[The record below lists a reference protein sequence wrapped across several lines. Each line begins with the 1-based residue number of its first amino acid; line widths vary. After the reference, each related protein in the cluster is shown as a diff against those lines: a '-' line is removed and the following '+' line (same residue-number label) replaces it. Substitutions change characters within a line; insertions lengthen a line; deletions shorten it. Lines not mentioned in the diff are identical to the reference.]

1 MFELAAQLNKAVE
14 IDGFPDRQD
23 LDAITFESREAP
35 KSGFHWVQMLINP
48 SSSLLWSLPLL
59 PQSKQRFHGNAS

>member
-1 MFELAAQLNKAVE
+1 VFELAAQLNKAVE

-35 KSGFHWVQMLINP
+35 KSGFHWVQMNFM
-48 SSSLLWSLPLL
+48 SLENLL
-59 PQSKQRFHGNAS
+59 A